1 MTIKDFLKSIPEEFY
16 YWIGIALFYLLSSI
30 FKKREQQVVGTEKE
44 SSENTSIKSFL
55 QNSLQIDTQRDIFG
69 NLKNEAIIE
78 NTAEETNLIEDN
90 LNSVPYLLSRISAGF
105 PSPAD
110 DYIENNLSLSELLI
124 RNHLS
129 TFLMKTNGD
138 SMMDVGIN
146 DGDILVVDRSI
157 EPKNR
162 DIVIAILEGNLTV
175 KRLIFKTNGLVVL
188 KSENTAYKDIKIPES
203 ADLEIWG
210 VVTSVIHQ
218 FVK

>member
-1 MTIKDFLKSIPEEFY
+1 MNKNEGDL
-16 YWIGIALFYLLSSI
+16 
-30 FKKREQQVVGTEKE
+30 KE
-44 SSENTSIKSFL
+44 SLTPI
-55 QNSLQIDTQRDIFG
+55 
-69 NLKNEAIIE
+69 
-78 NTAEETNLIEDN
+78 
-90 LNSVPYLLSRISAGF
+90 PYLLSRISAGF

-129 TFLMKTNGD
+129 TFLMKTSGD
-138 SMMDVGIN
+138 SMVDVGIN

-175 KRLIFKTNGLVVL
+175 KRLLFKTNDSVVL
-188 KSENTAYKDIKIPES
+188 KSENIAYKDIKIPES

-210 VVTSVIHQ
+210 VVTSAIHQ
-218 FVK
+218 FIK

>member
-1 MTIKDFLKSIPEEFY
+1 MNKSDGDIE
-16 YWIGIALFYLLSSI
+16 G
-30 FKKREQQVVGTEKE
+30 
-44 SSENTSIKSFL
+44 
-55 QNSLQIDTQRDIFG
+55 SLTP
-69 NLKNEAIIE
+69 
-78 NTAEETNLIEDN
+78 
-90 LNSVPYLLSRISAGF
+90 VPYLLSRISAGF

-129 TFLMKTNGD
+129 TFLMKTSGD
-138 SMMDVGIN
+138 SMTDVGIN

-157 EPKNR
+157 EAKNR

-175 KRLIFKTNGLVVL
+175 KRLLFKTNGLVVL
-188 KSENTAYKDIKIPES
+188 KSENIAYKDIKIPES

-218 FVK
+218 FIK

>member
-1 MTIKDFLKSIPEEFY
+1 MNKN
-16 YWIGIALFYLLSSI
+16 
-30 FKKREQQVVGTEKE
+30 KRDNKE
-44 SSENTSIKSFL
+44 SSTL
-55 QNSLQIDTQRDIFG
+55 
-69 NLKNEAIIE
+69 
-78 NTAEETNLIEDN
+78 
-90 LNSVPYLLSRISAGF
+90 VPYLLSRISAGF

-129 TFLMKTNGD
+129 TFLMKTSGD

-162 DIVIAILEGNLTV
+162 DIVIAVLEGNLTV
-175 KRLIFKTNGLVVL
+175 KRLLFKTNGSVML
-188 KSENTAYKDIKIPES
+188 KSENSAYKDIKIPES

-218 FVK
+218 FIK

>member
-1 MTIKDFLKSIPEEFY
+1 M
-16 YWIGIALFYLLSSI
+16 
-30 FKKREQQVVGTEKE
+30 
-44 SSENTSIKSFL
+44 N
-55 QNSLQIDTQRDIFG
+55 
-69 NLKNEAIIE
+69 KNEGDFKDSL
-78 NTAEETNLIEDN
+78 TP
-90 LNSVPYLLSRISAGF
+90 VPYLLSRISAGF

-124 RNHLS
+124 KNNLS
-129 TFLMKTNGD
+129 TFLMKTSGD

-175 KRLIFKTNGLVVL
+175 KRLLFKTNGSVVL

-210 VVTSVIHQ
+210 VVTSAIHQ
-218 FVK
+218 FIK

>member
-1 MTIKDFLKSIPEEFY
+1 MNKSDGDIE
-16 YWIGIALFYLLSSI
+16 G
-30 FKKREQQVVGTEKE
+30 
-44 SSENTSIKSFL
+44 
-55 QNSLQIDTQRDIFG
+55 SLTP
-69 NLKNEAIIE
+69 
-78 NTAEETNLIEDN
+78 
-90 LNSVPYLLSRISAGF
+90 VPYLLSRISAGF

-129 TFLMKTNGD
+129 TFLMKTSGD
-138 SMMDVGIN
+138 SMTDVGIN

-157 EPKNR
+157 EAKNR

-175 KRLIFKTNGLVVL
+175 KRLLFKTNGLVVL
-188 KSENTAYKDIKIPES
+188 KSENTGYKDIKISES

-218 FVK
+218 FIK

>member
-1 MTIKDFLKSIPEEFY
+1 MNKKEE
-16 YWIGIALFYLLSSI
+16 G
-30 FKKREQQVVGTEKE
+30 
-44 SSENTSIKSFL
+44 N
-55 QNSLQIDTQRDIFG
+55 IDG
-69 NLKNEAIIE
+69 NLISI
-78 NTAEETNLIEDN
+78 
-90 LNSVPYLLSRISAGF
+90 PYLLSRISAGF

-129 TFLMKTNGD
+129 TFLMKTSGD
-138 SMMDVGIN
+138 SMVDVGIN

-175 KRLIFKTNGLVVL
+175 KRLLFKTNGSVVL
-188 KSENTAYKDIKIPES
+188 KSENIAYKDIKIPES

-210 VVTSVIHQ
+210 VVTSAIHQ
-218 FVK
+218 FIK

>member
-1 MTIKDFLKSIPEEFY
+1 MNKND
-16 YWIGIALFYLLSSI
+16 G
-30 FKKREQQVVGTEKE
+30 
-44 SSENTSIKSFL
+44 
-55 QNSLQIDTQRDIFG
+55 DIEG
-69 NLKNEAIIE
+69 GL
-78 NTAEETNLIEDN
+78 TH
-90 LNSVPYLLSRISAGF
+90 VPYLLSRISAGF

-129 TFLMKTNGD
+129 TFLMKTSGD
-138 SMMDVGIN
+138 SMTDVGIN

-157 EPKNR
+157 EAKNR

-175 KRLIFKTNGLVVL
+175 KRLLFKTNGSVVL

-218 FVK
+218 FIK